1 MAFHASFLRTGITS
15 GSLTL
20 IEPGGETQKFGTSE
34 PEGTFRMHDKAVIR
48 KILRNPALNLGETYM
63 NGDWDT
69 AGTSLAD
76 LLSVLRINFENPS
89 TTNPW
94 LVRLAS
100 LIQSWNTLTS
110 SRKNVSHHYNL
121 DAPLFRAFLD
131 EDMHYSCAYFRD
143 DLETLEQAQQNKC
156 AHILKKLNL
165 PPDGRVLDIGCGWG
179 SLAMYIAENANA
191 HVTGITLS
199 DAQVR
204 TAQQRCKERNLENQ
218 VSIRLE
224 DYREHEGE
232 YDAIVSV
239 GMFEHVGRRNF
250 QTYFEKVQELLKPNG
265 VALIHTIGNYSAP
278 EPTNPWIAKYIFP
291 GGYIPSLSEV
301 AQAIERSHLVNLDTE
316 VWRRHYARTLK
327 IWNERFQRVREEFVK
342 SKSER
347 FCRMWEF
354 YLEACQ
360 TAFTVGDLVVFQF
373 QLGLTNDS
381 VPNTRDYLYT

>member
-1 MAFHASFLRTGITS
+1 MAFHESFLRRGIKTGSI
-15 GSLTL
+15 SLVQ
-20 IEPGGETQKFGTSE
+20 PNGETQEMGTGE
-34 PEGTFRMHDKAVIR
+34 PTGTFRIQDKRVIR
-48 KILRNPALNLGETYM
+48 RILRNPTLNLGETYM
-63 NGDWDT
+63 NEEWDT

-76 LLSVLRINFENPS
+76 LISVLRLNFENP
-89 TTNPW
+89 TAMNPW
-94 LVRLAS
+94 RVRLIN
-100 LIQSWNTLTS
+100 LLQSWNTLTS
-110 SRKNVSHHYNL
+110 SRKNVSHHYDL
-121 DAPLFRAFLD
+121 DEPLFRAFLD
-131 EDMHYSCAYFRD
+131 TDMHYSCAYFKN
-143 DLETLEQAQQNKC
+143 DLESLEQAQQNKC

-199 DAQVR
+199 EAQVEAAKR
-204 TAQQRCKERNLENQ
+204 RCKERNLENQ
-218 VSIRLE
+218 VSIQLE

-250 QTYFEKVQELLKPNG
+250 QTYFDKVRKLLKPKG
-265 VALIHTIGNYSAP
+265 VALIHTIGNYTAP

-301 AQAIERSHLVNLDTE
+301 ALAIERSQLVNLDTE
-316 VWRRHYARTLK
+316 VWRRHYAHTLAA
-327 IWNERFQRVREEFVK
+327 WNERFQRVREDFVK

-354 YLEACQ
+354 YLNACQ
-360 TAFTVGDLVVFQF
+360 SAFIVGDLVVFQF
-373 QLGLTNDS
+373 QLGLSNDS
-381 VPNTRDYLYT
+381 VPTTRDYLYK